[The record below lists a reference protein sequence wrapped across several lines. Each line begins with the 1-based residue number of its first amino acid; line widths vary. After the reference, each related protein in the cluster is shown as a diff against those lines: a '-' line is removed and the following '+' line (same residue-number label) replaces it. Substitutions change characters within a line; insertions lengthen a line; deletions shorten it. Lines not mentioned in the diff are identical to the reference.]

1 MENIKNMQFS
11 DQNFQGE
18 VEQASGLVVV
28 DFWAPWCGPCRMM
41 APIIDELA
49 EEMKNDNRLKVGK
62 LNVDENQGMAEKYG
76 IMSIPALIIFKN
88 GKIVEQLTGFRSKE
102 EIKDLIQKHI

>member
-1 MENIKNMQFS
+1 
-11 DQNFQGE
+11 
-18 VEQASGLVVV
+18 
-28 DFWAPWCGPCRMM
+28 M

-88 GKIVEQLTGFRSKE
+88 GKDR
-102 EIKDLIQKHI
+102 

>member
-1 MENIKNMQFS
+1 MQFS